1 MKGPTKTDFARMLAR
16 MSFRQHDYIAS
27 IYLPTCRICGVMS
40 MREGSVYVRPAEAAL
55 IRIREVQGRRWVD
68 DYDVFAE
75 CVEEQ
80 AKKFNSGRIKEK
92 LRRLERHYVR
102 AHNKSEL
109 SSKYFELSL
118 Q

>member
-40 MREGSVYVRPAEAAL
+40 MREGSVYVRPAENAL
-55 IRIREVQGRRWVD
+55 VRVHVSEGRRWVEEF
-68 DYDVFAE
+68 DVFAGY
-75 CVEEQ
+75 VEDQ
-80 AKKFNSGRIKEK
+80 AGKFNSGMIKEK

-109 SSKYFELSL
+109 GRKYFELCL